1 MHAAPTARPLA
12 ADRPFFLTSR
22 CLPLLGGLLAV
33 AGGWPGVARAA
44 DAPKPAVAAS
54 AAPRPALTVTLVSP
68 QRAQLP
74 QQVPATGSI
83 AAWQE
88 ASVGA
93 EVAGLRLAKVLVNVG
108 DTVRRGQLLA
118 EFATE
123 TVQADLAQLRAQ
135 VVQAEAQLEEAQ
147 ANARRARELQESGA
161 WSKQQIEQN
170 LTAER
175 TAQAR
180 LEAARASAKAQEL
193 RLAQTRVL
201 APDDGVITARA
212 ATLGAVANPGQEL
225 FRLIRQGRLEWRAE
239 VSAADLPRVRRGMAA
254 SLTPPGGQ
262 PLTGTVRMVAPTVDA
277 ATRNGLIYVDLP
289 NPGSARAGMFARG
302 HLALEAS
309 PALTLPASA
318 VVLRDGFAY
327 VFRVGADR
335 RLVMSKVA
343 TGRRTADRVEVT
355 QGLDAAARVVAS
367 GTGFLVDGDLVKVV
381 DGPASAPVPAPAASV
396 AAR

>member
-1 MHAAPTARPLA
+1 MHAASTARSLA
-12 ADRPFFLTSR
+12 ADRPFFVISR

-33 AGGWPGVARAA
+33 AGGWLGVAWAA
-44 DAPKPAVAAS
+44 DAPKPAAAAS

-93 EVAGLRLAKVLVNVG
+93 EVAGLRLARVLVNVG
-108 DTVRRGQLLA
+108 DVVRRGQVLA

-175 TAQAR
+175 SAQAR
-180 LEAARASAKAQEL
+180 LG
-193 RLAQTRVL
+193 RLARR
-201 APDDGVITARA
+201 PRRRSCGWRRRA
-212 ATLGAVANPGQEL
+212 C
-225 FRLIRQGRLEWRAE
+225 WR
-239 VSAADLPRVRRGMAA
+239 PM
-254 SLTPPGGQ
+254 
-262 PLTGTVRMVAPTVDA
+262 TG
-277 ATRNGLIYVDLP
+277 
-289 NPGSARAGMFARG
+289 
-302 HLALEAS
+302 
-309 PALTLPASA
+309 
-318 VVLRDGFAY
+318 
-327 VFRVGADR
+327 
-335 RLVMSKVA
+335 
-343 TGRRTADRVEVT
+343 
-355 QGLDAAARVVAS
+355 
-367 GTGFLVDGDLVKVV
+367 
-381 DGPASAPVPAPAASV
+381 
-396 AAR
+396 